1 MLNKLSVP
9 YKIFSSVS
17 IVILLTILTSSAIL
31 YYLTSVTFELTKIAD
46 HMVPITKNLSE
57 LDAHVIEQELVM
69 ERVFTFFEMEPIP
82 NSKIETEVKTFH
94 ELSGLIDNEFQA
106 ANQTISEALSNARS
120 NDDIIA
126 MARFDPL
133 LVYLRGIH
141 KNIEKNSMR
150 IISKL
155 KNRNFEEAHLL
166 EELLRKEEDLFNFQ
180 MIKILKEVETLTE
193 RSALTAEHHQKS
205 LVVLNAVFTA
215 LAIISGLAF
224 SWVASAKLASPVN
237 ELMIATNE
245 VKSGN
250 LSARSGV
257 YGDDEVAQIAIRF
270 NRMVEGI
277 KAKEQIKS
285 TFGQYVDS
293 RIVDS
298 ILNNYDM
305 DEVHRQP
312 TTVFFSDIAGFSRIS
327 EQYTPSSVVKLVN
340 EYLTDVSGP
349 IINSQGII
357 DQFIGDAVV
366 AFWGPPFVDEHEG
379 PFLCCKAALEQ
390 QIQINVFRKKLSD
403 ILGVRQGLPDIR
415 VRMGIATGECIV
427 GNMGG
432 SNLQSFTAIGP
443 AKDWAEEL
451 ETLNN
456 KFNTQI
462 LVLETTVN
470 LVGDRMEFRRLDRF
484 QVAAEKQIGVF
495 ELLGQSGTVSEETL
509 EYKCA
514 FEKALSFYEDGDF
527 KKASKN
533 FAKCK
538 KLNPNDKAVELYLA
552 SITYFNQN
560 RTRG

>member
-31 YYLTSVTFELTKIAD
+31 YYVTSVKFELTKIAD

-82 NSKIETEVKTFH
+82 HGKIETEVKTFH
-94 ELSGLIDNEFQA
+94 KFSGLIDNEFQA
-106 ANQTISEALSNARS
+106 ANQTISEALSTARS

-126 MARFDPL
+126 LARFEPL
-133 LVYLRGIH
+133 LDYLRGVH
-141 KNIEKNSMR
+141 KNIEKNSMQ

-155 KNRNFEEAHLL
+155 KNRNFKEAHLL
-166 EELLRKEEDLFNFQ
+166 EELLRKEEDQFNFQ

-193 RSALTAEHHQKS
+193 RSALTAELHQKS
-205 LVVLNAVFTA
+205 LVVLNGVFTA

-305 DEVHRQP
+305 DQVHRQP

-427 GNMGG
+427 GNIGG

-484 QVAAEKQIGVF
+484 QGSAGEQIGVF

-538 KLNPNDKAVELYLA
+538 KLNPNDKAVEHYLA
-552 SITYFNQN
+552 SITYFN
-560 RTRG
+560 